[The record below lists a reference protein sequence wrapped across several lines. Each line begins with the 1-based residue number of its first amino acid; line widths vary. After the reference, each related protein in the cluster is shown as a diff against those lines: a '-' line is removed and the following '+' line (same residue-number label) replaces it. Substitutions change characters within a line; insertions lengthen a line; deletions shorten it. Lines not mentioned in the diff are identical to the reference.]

1 MSAAALAALTGTG
14 WRRWSAYRSAA
25 VAGAVTNTV
34 FGLIKASI
42 TVGAVGAAGGTLAGY
57 GAIEGATY
65 AWLAQALIAPVNVF
79 WSNDL
84 VDRIRTGDIA
94 VDLARPIDPQ
104 LAYLATDLG
113 RAGFSL
119 VPRGAPPLL
128 VGALVTGL
136 ALPSEALP
144 YLLGAVSIV
153 LAVVIS
159 FACRWLVSLA
169 AFWLIE
175 MRGAATLYLVTSN
188 ILCGLVVP
196 VHWFPDWMGRVA
208 AATPFPSML
217 QAPIDVIT
225 GRVEGADAFA
235 VVAVQLAWAAAVLLA
250 GRLVWALGARRLVV
264 QGG

>member
-1 MSAAALAALTGTG
+1 MPALTLAVLARTG

-25 VAGAVTNTV
+25 LAGAVTNTV
-34 FGLIKASI
+34 FGLIKAAI
-42 TVGAVGAAGGTLAGY
+42 TMGAVGAAGGTLAGY
-57 GAIEGATY
+57 GPVEGATY

-94 VDLARPIDPQ
+94 VDLARPVDPQ
-104 LAYLATDLG
+104 LAYLATDPG
-113 RAGFSL
+113 RAAFSL

-136 ALPSEALP
+136 ALPGQMLP
-144 YLLGAVSIV
+144 YLLGMVSIV

-175 MRGAATLYLVTSN
+175 MRGAATLYLMVSN
-188 ILCGLVVP
+188 VLCGLVVP
-196 VHWFPDWMGRVA
+196 VHWFPDWMAGVA

-217 QAPIDVIT
+217 QAPIDVIMGRET
-225 GRVEGADAFA
+225 GLAALGVIG
-235 VVAVQLAWAAAVLLA
+235 VQLAWAAAVLLA
-250 GRLVWALGARRLVV
+250 GRLIWALGTRRLVV

>member
-1 MSAAALAALTGTG
+1 VSAAALVTLTGTG
-14 WRRWSAYRSAA
+14 WRRWSAYRGAA
-25 VAGAVTNTV
+25 LAGAFTNTV
-34 FGLIKASI
+34 FGLIKAAI
-42 TVGAVGAAGGTLAGY
+42 TMGAVGAAGGTLAGY
-57 GAIEGATY
+57 DALTGATY
-65 AWLAQALIAPVNVF
+65 AWLAQAFIGPVNVF

-113 RAGFSL
+113 RAAFTL

-136 ALPSEALP
+136 ALPSEVMP
-144 YLLGAVSIV
+144 YLLGALSLA

-169 AFWLIE
+169 AFWLVE
-175 MRGAATLYLVTSN
+175 MRGVATLYLMTSN
-188 ILCGLVVP
+188 VLCGLIVP
-196 VHWFPDWMGRVA
+196 VHWFPDWMARLA

-217 QAPIDVIT
+217 QAPIDVVM
-225 GRVEGADAFA
+225 GRVTGGDALG
-235 VVAVQLAWAAAVLLA
+235 VVAVQLAWAVGVLLA
-250 GRLVWALGARRLVV
+250 GSVVWHLAVRRLVV

>member
-1 MSAAALAALTGTG
+1 MSAAPLAVLTQAG
-14 WRRWSAYRSAA
+14 WRRWSTYRAA
-25 VAGAVTNTV
+25 AFAGAFTNTV
-34 FGLIKASI
+34 FGLIKAAI
-42 TVGAVGAAGGTLAGY
+42 TMGAVGAAGGALAGY
-57 GAIEGATY
+57 GPIEGATY

-94 VDLARPIDPQ
+94 VDLARPVDPQ

-113 RAGFSL
+113 RAAFSL
-119 VPRGAPPLL
+119 LPRGGPPML

-136 ALPSEALP
+136 ALPGHLLP
-144 YLLGAVSIV
+144 YLLGALSIV

-175 MRGAATLYLVTSN
+175 MRGAATLYLMTSN
-188 ILCGLVVP
+188 ILCGLIVP
-196 VHWFPDWMGRVA
+196 VHWFPGWMGAVA

-217 QAPIDVIT
+217 QTPIDVLMGRDT
-225 GRVEGADAFA
+225 GLAALELLG
-235 VVAVQLAWAAAVLLA
+235 VQVAWAAGVLLA
-250 GRLVWALGARRLVV
+250 GQLVWRLGTRKLVV

>member
-1 MSAAALAALTGTG
+1 MSLATLAVLTGTG
-14 WRRWSAYRSAA
+14 WKRWSAYRSAA
-25 VAGAVTNTV
+25 LAGALTNTV
-34 FGLIKASI
+34 FGLIKAAI
-42 TVGAVGAAGGTLAGY
+42 TMGAVGAAGGTLAGY
-57 GAIEGATY
+57 GPVEGATY

-94 VDLARPIDPQ
+94 VDLARPVDPQ
-104 LAYLATDLG
+104 LAYLSADLG
-113 RAGFSL
+113 RAAFSL
-119 VPRGAPPLL
+119 IPRGAPPML

-136 ALPSEALP
+136 ALPGQLLP
-144 YLLGAVSIV
+144 YLLGMVSIV

-175 MRGAATLYLVTSN
+175 MRGAATLYLMTSN
-188 ILCGLVVP
+188 VLCGLVVP
-196 VHWFPDWMGRVA
+196 VHWFPGWMATLA

-217 QAPIDVIT
+217 QSPIDVIM
-225 GRVEGADAFA
+225 GRVTGAAA
-235 VVAVQLAWAAAVLLA
+235 LEVIGVQLAWALGVLLL
-250 GRLVWALGARRLVV
+250 GQLVWRLGTRKLVV